1 VANEKDSLEGGS
13 IMRVMTTICCLV
25 MLNTA
30 SASWDRHTI
39 DSESRG
45 ADGVR
50 LADVN
55 GDGWLDIVTGWEEGG
70 QIRLCLHPGVD
81 KVASRWPAVTVGKV
95 DSPEDALPFD
105 VDGDG
110 AMDVVSCCEGSTRTI
125 YVHWGPQDP
134 GRQLDP
140 AAWKT
145 EAFPATQDQQMWM
158 FAAAMNVDD
167 QHGLDLVVG
176 AKGTAATVGWL
187 QAPENPR
194 QLDQWQYRPIRD
206 AGWIMSLIPLDAD
219 GDGDRDVLLS
229 DRRGAA
235 RGVYWLENPGADRV
249 GHAATWESHLL
260 GGDDHEVM
268 FVTLCD
274 LDGDDQDDVLA
285 ATFNSEMLLMR
296 RPRGTVWSQLAIRNP
311 YQIPYGKAVAVGD
324 LDLDGQPDIVH
335 TAETRGRRLLPGVS
349 WMSSESGNASGPWK
363 DHDVSRDVGSKF
375 DLVELVDV
383 DNDGDLDIITCEE
396 QDNLGVVWYEN
407 PVK

>member
-1 VANEKDSLEGGS
+1 
-13 IMRVMTTICCLV
+13 MRVITLICCLAL
-25 MLNTA
+25 LNTA

-39 DSESRG
+39 DSQSRG

-70 QIRLCLHPGVD
+70 QVRLCLHPGVD
-81 KVASRWPAVTVGKV
+81 KVASRWPSVTVGKV
-95 DSPEDALPFD
+95 ASPEDALPFD

-110 AMDVVSCCEGSTRTI
+110 AMDVVSCCEGSTRTV
-125 YVHWGPQDP
+125 YVHWGPKDP
-134 GRQLDP
+134 ERMLDP

-145 EAFPATQDQQMWM
+145 EAFPATADKQMWM
-158 FAAAMNVDD
+158 FATVLNVDD

-194 QLDQWQYRPIRD
+194 QLDQWQYRSIRD

-219 GDGDRDVLLS
+219 GDGDRDLLLS
-229 DRRGAA
+229 DRKGAG

-249 GHAATWESHLL
+249 GHAAVWEQHLL

-274 LDGDDQDDVLA
+274 LDRDNRDDVLA
-285 ATFNSEMLLMR
+285 ATFNSEMLLLR
-296 RPRGTVWSQLAIRNP
+296 RPLGNDWSQLVIRNP
-311 YQIPYGKAVAVGD
+311 YDIPYGKAVAVGD
-324 LDLDGQPDIVH
+324 LNLDGKPDIVH

-349 WMSSESGNASGPWK
+349 WMSSDSGNVAGPWK

-383 DNDGDLDIITCEE
+383 DDDGDLDIITCEE
-396 QDNLGVVWYEN
+396 RDNLGVMWYEN